1 MTAPWLYPLHAS
13 SLSLPLSLSLSRAR
27 LRRYPCDCTS
37 EAFDPSA
44 LNATTLREMAV
55 YWPTLSTGGDD
66 AFWSHE
72 WSKHGTCALDVLPS
86 QADYFAGALALRAK
100 YDVVQALSAAGYPPS
115 NTKGFTLTQMN
126 GALAAA
132 YGAGVLARVSCDA
145 NGNIQELVVCFDKQL
160 QPEACGISASPG
172 ACAQASTRT
181 LYLPATMTV

>member
-1 MTAPWLYPLHAS
+1 MRLLSP
-13 SLSLPLSLSLSRAR
+13 SLSLSLSLSRAR

-86 QADYFAGALALRAK
+86 QADYFAGALKPWLKSLRSHPCKPKASK
-100 YDVVQALSAAGYPPS
+100 PQPCATAATTGRRATICAMRVCRP
-115 NTKGFTLTQMN
+115 
-126 GALAAA
+126 AA
-132 YGAGVLARVSCDA
+132 S
-145 NGNIQELVVCFDKQL
+145 
-160 QPEACGISASPG
+160 
-172 ACAQASTRT
+172 
-181 LYLPATMTV
+181 